1 MTAGRLALFLP
12 LARASFL
19 IMLLVGLLPNL
30 ATAGELSRR
39 YFYQGSGKL
48 HIHNLRNGLEATVN
62 LVDGNGQIDQN
73 GLVEADRLLGYPG
86 GEKGEH
92 FSPRLLF
99 VLSYFVDRLAPGAKV
114 TVESAYR
121 SREYNQGIRA
131 MGAGAARTSTHIDGM
146 ALDFSIAGIAGLELW
161 EIIRGEKCCGV
172 GHYGGKDIHLDV
184 GRPRFWQAATSGAKT
199 APPDRNRHAYLA
211 AEYDRYLAG
220 EPIRLALSGLSNFDF
235 GVRSELFLEAAID
248 GRKASVATRA
258 AATSCIPIKTE
269 HAARFLLS
277 RIPPGLPPGR
287 YQLQLGFCAKPFAEM
302 PDEIWSRPF
311 EVVAEA
317 DQTASQKP

>member
-1 MTAGRLALFLP
+1 MTAGRLAMNLP
-12 LARASFL
+12 LASANFSIL
-19 IMLLVGLLPNL
+19 LLVFLLP
-30 ATAGELSRR
+30 TWAGAGGLSQR

-48 HIHNLRNGLEATVN
+48 HIHNLRNGLEATIN
-62 LVDGNGQIDQN
+62 LLDEDGLIDQA
-73 GLVEADRLLGYPG
+73 GLVEADRLLGYPS

-99 VLSYFVDRLAPGAKV
+99 VLSYFADRLAPGAKV

-121 SREYNQGIRA
+121 SREYNQGIRT
-131 MGAGAARTSTHIDGM
+131 MGANAARTSTHIDGM
-146 ALDFSIAGIAGLELW
+146 ALDFSIAGVDGLALW

-184 GRPRFWQAATSGAKT
+184 GRPRFWQAATSGTKT

-220 EPIRLALSGLSNFDF
+220 EPIRLALSGLSSFDF
-235 GVRSELFLEAAID
+235 GVRPDLFLEAAAD
-248 GRKASVATRA
+248 GRKTPQTNRT
-258 AATSCIPIKTE
+258 AATACIPVKTE
-269 HAARFLLS
+269 HAARFLIS

-287 YQLQLGFCAKPFAEM
+287 YQLQLAFCAKPFAEM
-302 PDEIWSRPF
+302 PDVIWSRPF

-317 DQTASQKP
+317 DQSASPQP